1 MIKTNENKAGI
12 IGVINMARLI
22 DSNIG
27 EYEEHYIFE
36 SNYIVKLT
44 DNGKIVISNELVQDF
59 YNGAQNINKPRLI
72 QVVNSFCKV

>member
-22 DSNIG
+22 YSFIG
-27 EYEEHYIFE
+27 KYEEHYIFE

-44 DNGKIVISNELVQDF
+44 DNCKIVISKELVQDF
-59 YNGAQNINKPRLI
+59 YNGVQDINKPGLI